1 MMFSSTV
8 NVLPIITFPV
18 LVSMVAKL
26 ELKSTT
32 NTIQCSLDTV
42 SILVRGVIMYILLLF
57 NAAEEVVGCM
67 DENDEGGG
75 VGVASLVVVPEDAV

>member
-1 MMFSSTV
+1 
-8 NVLPIITFPV
+8 
-18 LVSMVAKL
+18 
-26 ELKSTT
+26 
-32 NTIQCSLDTV
+32 LDTV

-67 DENDEGGG
+67 DEKDEGGG